1 MGEIRI
7 QNLDVVYKAE
17 EGNSVLD
24 LDLENDVDH
33 PNDCG
38 GNCACSTCKIIVI
51 SGSENLSEQEEE
63 EREILEAYG
72 WNPDEYRLACQ
83 CFIEE
88 GGDVVLNLPN
98 PE

>member
-1 MGEIRI
+1 MSEIRI

-24 LDLENDVDH
+24 LNLENDVDH
-33 PNDCG
+33 PNDC
-38 GNCACSTCKIIVI
+38 ATCKIVVI

-83 CFIEE
+83 CFVEE
-88 GGDVVLNLPN
+88 DGEVVLSLPE